1 MSSQLATEGK
11 RRRANPEEVAQQN
24 QQKCATYAN
33 RRGKPV
39 SYTQANESTTSNENE
54 PRRSALNNEHE
65 ARGKATARQP
75 RGRSS
80 TEAAEMRHAQT
91 SSEPVS
97 YTQAAEATTNNE
109 NDNENEPARR
119 TAFALIIKPARE
131 SDGARTLRKRLNR
144 SSVEVRRAQTSSEPV
159 SYTQA
164 AEAMTNN
171 DNDNE
176 PRRTAYLIMKPA
188 RESDG
193 APTPRKKLNGSSRS
207 AIYANRAASPSRT
220 HTPIKSFKQIN
231 GRQRQAQ
238 NARAEHMKR
247 ACDGSPRESDQGL
260 TTSMPWP
267 CSGCMQRKRQ

>member
-1 MSSQLATEGK
+1 MQQEEEQRTMSHVP
-11 RRRANPEEVAQQN
+11 RRAAENL
-24 QQKCATYAN
+24 
-33 RRGKPV
+33 KP
-39 SYTQANESTTSNENE
+39 
-54 PRRSALNNEHE
+54 P
-65 ARGKATARQP
+65 
-75 RGRSS
+75 
-80 TEAAEMRHAQT
+80 
-91 SSEPVS
+91 
-97 YTQAAEATTNNE
+97 
-109 NDNENEPARR
+109 
-119 TAFALIIKPARE
+119 RE
-131 SDGARTLRKRLNR
+131 SDGARTARKRLNR

-267 CSGCMQRKRQ
+267 CSGHACAAQAPVRPKGQDTARKRCCSNQINSNSLILCRASRRERCSVSASTACPSPSASARQHQPSATAASIRLSGIIAPKCAGIGQRFLVIMMQEPYH